1 MPLVLQFWS
10 KTSEGEDL
18 EGTSVVLL
26 AQLLKVTKHYFLYW
40 HILTVPNVSL
50 ALKIYVLII
59 IFDSF

>member
-40 HILTVPNVSL
+40 LILTVPNVSK